1 MPGWRRGCATRGST
15 CCAWPAVSRVALV
28 PPPRQNPSIAAGTA
42 QGFVGNCMLVMNFQT
57 CTHPHSRARTHTHTH
72 LSLFQVPLTRHTNTH
87 TPHCDHYTWSRL
99 VDGDRSLAVVRAFT
113 LTAVRVRGDMKA
125 KASDAGT
132 PTRSEDEETSQRTR
146 RQPIPVRAGA
156 RDNAAPSRGVWADHG
171 TWKPRAPCGPVA
183 APASLGA
190 GQKTQGMPRTHART
204 HAHARARA
212 RTHTHTRARTFVHT
226 HIHTR
231 LCAHMHTHTRT
242 HTHTRPIGR
251 LTKRGANEQQCC
263 AEKRSHVQHSRCP
276 KFAAALR
283 TDANPSPPGRRGALH
298 SIASRPPEFY
308 SN

>member
-156 RDNAAPSRGVWADHG
+156 RDNAAPSRGVWADNG

-190 GQKTQGMPRTHART
+190 GQKTQGMPRTHALTHART
-204 HAHARARA
+204 HTRARA
-212 RTHTHTRARTFVHT
+212 RTHTHTHVRAHSYTRTYTRVYAHICTHT
-226 HIHTR
+226 
-231 LCAHMHTHTRT
+231 HTHTRT
-242 HTHTRPIGR
+242 HTHQTNRATHQAQR
-251 LTKRGANEQQCC
+251 KRTT
-263 AEKRSHVQHSRCP
+263 
-276 KFAAALR
+276 ALR
-283 TDANPSPPGRRGALH
+283 
-298 SIASRPPEFY
+298 
-308 SN
+308 

>member
-1 MPGWRRGCATRGST
+1 
-15 CCAWPAVSRVALV
+15 
-28 PPPRQNPSIAAGTA
+28 
-42 QGFVGNCMLVMNFQT
+42 MNFQT

-99 VDGDRSLAVVRAFT
+99 VDGDRSLAVVRALT

-125 KASDAGT
+125 KASDGGT

-156 RDNAAPSRGVWADHG
+156 RDNAAPSRGVWADNG

-212 RTHTHTRARTFVHT
+212 HTHTHTTNTAAHARIFSHRQRGRQRDDATRARTLSASQRQALDRRHRAPAPIPT
-226 HIHTR
+226 PAAAPTYAR
-231 LCAHMHTHTRT
+231 LATHTCQRAKT
-242 HTHTRPIGR
+242 HSP
-251 LTKRGANEQQCC
+251 RGTG
-263 AEKRSHVQHSRCP
+263 KSGSLV
-276 KFAAALR
+276 
-283 TDANPSPPGRRGALH
+283 GVMGAT
-298 SIASRPPEFY
+298 
-308 SN
+308 